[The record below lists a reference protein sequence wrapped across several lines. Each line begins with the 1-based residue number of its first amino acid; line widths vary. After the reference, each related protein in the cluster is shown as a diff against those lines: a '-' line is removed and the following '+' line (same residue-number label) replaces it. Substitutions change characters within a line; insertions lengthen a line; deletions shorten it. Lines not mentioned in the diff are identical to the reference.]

1 VTYVPEDD
9 DEKDGVS
16 RQTTHGFAPGDV
28 FMVFEY
34 VDYDLSGLLKCR
46 DVVCSCTLY
55 YCEQICGILGYLNSP
70 KIAPHTIYHLQ
81 ATLKHDTVLTLLLLS
96 LDTKRYGILE

>member
-1 VTYVPEDD
+1 MNTDHIRLLFLTLLKRCQVTYVPEDD
-9 DEKDGVS
+9 DEKEGAS

-46 DVVCSCTLY
+46 DVVC
-55 YCEQICGILGYLNSP
+55 
-70 KIAPHTIYHLQ
+70 A
-81 ATLKHDTVLTLLLLS
+81 
-96 LDTKRYGILE
+96 

>member
-9 DEKDGVS
+9 DEKEGAS

-46 DVVCSCTLY
+46 DVVRTY
-55 YCEQICGILGYLNSP
+55 VTAQQIT
-70 KIAPHTIYHLQ
+70 IAS
-81 ATLKHDTVLTLLLLS
+81 LLVI
-96 LDTKRYGILE
+96 RYGRVEGF

>member
-1 VTYVPEDD
+1 MTYVPEDD
-9 DEKDGVS
+9 DEKEGAS

-46 DVVCSCTLY
+46 DVVRTLELNIVQLY
-55 YCEQICGILGYLNSP
+55 SHQVLDITVGYLE
-70 KIAPHTIYHLQ
+70 
-81 ATLKHDTVLTLLLLS
+81 
-96 LDTKRYGILE
+96 GF

>member
-1 VTYVPEDD
+1 MTYVPEDD
-9 DEKDGVS
+9 DEKEGDS

-46 DVVCSCTLY
+46 DVVSERIAALSMLSSFQCT
-55 YCEQICGILGYLNSP
+55 
-70 KIAPHTIYHLQ
+70 
-81 ATLKHDTVLTLLLLS
+81 
-96 LDTKRYGILE
+96 

>member
-1 VTYVPEDD
+1 MRAPMKSASFPSFPDAFETLSCQVTYVPEDD
-9 DEKDGVS
+9 DEKEGAS

-46 DVVCSCTLY
+46 DVVC
-55 YCEQICGILGYLNSP
+55 
-70 KIAPHTIYHLQ
+70 A
-81 ATLKHDTVLTLLLLS
+81 
-96 LDTKRYGILE
+96 

>member
-1 VTYVPEDD
+1 MTYVPEDD
-9 DEKDGVS
+9 DEKEGAS

-46 DVVCSCTLY
+46 DVVRTY
-55 YCEQICGILGYLNSP
+55 VTAQ
-70 KIAPHTIYHLQ
+70 
-81 ATLKHDTVLTLLLLS
+81 
-96 LDTKRYGILE
+96 

>member
-1 VTYVPEDD
+1 MFGIRDTRENRSNQPPFPFSDAFEKLSCQVTYVPEDD
-9 DEKDGVS
+9 DEKEGAS

-46 DVVCSCTLY
+46 DVVC
-55 YCEQICGILGYLNSP
+55 
-70 KIAPHTIYHLQ
+70 
-81 ATLKHDTVLTLLLLS
+81 V
-96 LDTKRYGILE
+96 